1 MTYKELLGILG
12 TARGRQFQKGQTI
25 IREGEVGDELFVLF
39 RGKVQV
45 SKGEMAIATLKA
57 GGHFGEMGLVDQ
69 APRSASV
76 IALEETSAVSI
87 DRDSLLKLMRRDPV
101 LSVKLLWSFVQVL
114 SERLRNTNEALTGL
128 KAELDR
134 ARTAEPQ
141 AGGGGSVPPFG
152 E

>member
-1 MTYKELLGILG
+1 MLKSGL
-12 TARGRQFQKGQTI
+12 K
-25 IREGEVGDELFVLF
+25 
-39 RGKVQV
+39 
-45 SKGEMAIATLKA
+45 IAQLKA

-141 AGGGGSVPPFG
+141 AGGGGSAPPFG